1 MNNVLEQSIP
11 ELRNARASSW
21 LPIHLGKQEQAEPC
35 HVFEAIK
42 NKTGREREKDRRNF
56 LIVH

>member
-1 MNNVLEQSIP
+1 MNNVLEQPIP
-11 ELRNARASSW
+11 ELRNAQASSW

-42 NKTGREREKDRRNF
+42 NKTGSKRD
-56 LIVH
+56 